1 MKLAACISVLLLVS
15 QATCLA
21 QASLD
26 ASGVSATG
34 SRSTASVPVARSTTG
49 FAMDQ
54 PIDPR
59 APVFRPA
66 AGAGAANQATPLA
79 TLAKEYR
86 LGANDL
92 LEVEVLDLENGKR
105 TVRVNAAGLIT
116 MPLIGTV
123 VVAGLTGHEAEA
135 LIASRYR
142 EKYLQNPQVSV
153 FVKEFTS
160 EHITVEGAVVRP
172 GIYPVTG
179 RLTLLRALALAG
191 GFGQIA
197 KSSEVMLFRHDP
209 NGTRQVAV
217 FDVDQ
222 IRSGKSDDPVIR
234 GEDLIVVQR
243 DSGRQFLKD
252 SMFRD
257 IIDSINPFSVFGR

>member
-1 MKLAACISVLLLVS
+1 MKFGLVISALLLAAHAMCF
-15 QATCLA
+15 A
-21 QASLD
+21 Q
-26 ASGVSATG
+26 
-34 SRSTASVPVARSTTG
+34 
-49 FAMDQ
+49 DQ

-59 APVFRPA
+59 TPVFRPTS
-66 AGAGAANQATPLA
+66 GATTGASASPLV
-79 TLAKEYR
+79 LAKEYR

-92 LEVEVLDLENGKR
+92 LEVEVLDIENGKR
-105 TVRVNAAGLIT
+105 TVRVNASGLVS
-116 MPLIGTV
+116 MPLIGSV
-123 VVAGLTGHEAEA
+123 KVAGLTGHEAEA
-135 LIASRYR
+135 LIATRYR

-160 EHITVEGAVVRP
+160 EHITVEGAVVKP

-197 KSSEVMLFRHDP
+197 KSSEVMLFRQDS
-209 NGTRQVAV
+209 NGARQVAV

-222 IRSGKSDDPVIR
+222 IRSGKSEDPVIR

-243 DSGRQFLKD
+243 DAGRQLLKD

-257 IIDSINPFSVFGR
+257 IVDSINPFSVFGR

>member
-1 MKLAACISVLLLVS
+1 MKFALCMTALLLAS
-15 QATCLA
+15 HGICFA
-21 QASLD
+21 Q
-26 ASGVSATG
+26 
-34 SRSTASVPVARSTTG
+34 
-49 FAMDQ
+49 DQ

-59 APVFRPA
+59 APAFRPTT
-66 AGAGAANQATPLA
+66 GASSGGPALPLV
-79 TLAKEYR
+79 LAREYR

-92 LEVEVLDLENGKR
+92 LEVEVLDIENGKR
-105 TVRVNAAGLIT
+105 TVRVNASGLVS
-116 MPLIGTV
+116 MPLIGSV
-123 VVAGLTGHEAEA
+123 MVAGLTGHEAEA
-135 LIASRYR
+135 LIAGRYR

-160 EHITVEGAVVRP
+160 EHITVEGAVVKP

-197 KSSEVMLFRHDP
+197 KSSEVMLFRQDP
-209 NGTRQVAV
+209 NGARQVAV

-222 IRSGKSDDPVIR
+222 IRSGKSEDPVIR

-243 DSGRQFLKD
+243 DPGRQLLKD